1 MKGPVGGVAMGMRV
15 ISDQV
20 KEGRRERERV
30 LGETTGMGG
39 SFW

>member
-1 MKGPVGGVAMGMRV
+1 MRDLDGGVAMGMRV

-20 KEGRRERERV
+20 EKGWRERERV